1 MAHVKSVSAGRGACE
16 DADGRRGSAVPELGQ
31 GEREIE
37 LADQLTF
44 QLYAASRA
52 MVAAYR
58 KELQPFNLTYTQYL
72 TMRAVWS
79 GDGRPV
85 TELCAELELDSGTIS
100 PLLTRL
106 ESGGFISRERV
117 GNDGRQVRV
126 FCTEL
131 GRHLQA
137 QLMHLPGS
145 VAEASA
151 ISEPEIERLCGM
163 LGSLREAVRGGV

>member
-1 MAHVKSVSAGRGACE
+1 MPHV
-16 DADGRRGSAVPELGQ
+16 GQ
-31 GEREIE
+31 DTREIE

-52 MVAAYR
+52 MVSAYR

-79 GDGRPV
+79 GDGRAV
-85 TELCAELELDSGTIS
+85 SDLCAVLELDSGTIS

-106 ESGGFISRERV
+106 EASGYISRERV
-117 GNDGRQVRV
+117 SDDGRQVRV
-126 FCTEL
+126 FCTPL
-131 GRHLQA
+131 GRDLQA

-163 LGSLREAVRGGV
+163 LGSLREAVRGV

>member
-1 MAHVKSVSAGRGACE
+1 MPHV
-16 DADGRRGSAVPELGQ
+16 GQ
-31 GEREIE
+31 DTREIE

-52 MVAAYR
+52 MMSAYR

-85 TELCAELELDSGTIS
+85 SDLCAELELDSGTIS

-106 ESGGFISRERV
+106 EASGYISRERV
-117 GNDGRQVRV
+117 SDDGRQVRV
-126 FCTEL
+126 FCTPL
-131 GRHLQA
+131 GRDLQA

-163 LGSLREAVRGGV
+163 LGTLREAVRGV

>member
-1 MAHVKSVSAGRGACE
+1 MPHV
-16 DADGRRGSAVPELGQ
+16 GQ
-31 GEREIE
+31 DTREIE

-52 MVAAYR
+52 MMSAYR

-85 TELCAELELDSGTIS
+85 SDLCAELELDSGTIS

-106 ESGGFISRERV
+106 EASGYISRERV
-117 GNDGRQVRV
+117 SDDGRQVRV
-126 FCTEL
+126 FCTPL
-131 GRHLQA
+131 GRDLQA

-163 LGSLREAVRGGV
+163 LGTLREAVRVV

>member
-1 MAHVKSVSAGRGACE
+1 MPHV
-16 DADGRRGSAVPELGQ
+16 GQ
-31 GEREIE
+31 DTREIE

-52 MVAAYR
+52 MVSAYR

-85 TELCAELELDSGTIS
+85 SDLCAELELDSGTIS

-106 ESGGFISRERV
+106 EASGYISRERV
-117 GNDGRQVRV
+117 SDDGRQVRV
-126 FCTEL
+126 FCTPL
-131 GRHLQA
+131 GRDLRA

-163 LGSLREAVRGGV
+163 LGSLREAVRGV

>member
-1 MAHVKSVSAGRGACE
+1 MPHV
-16 DADGRRGSAVPELGQ
+16 GQ
-31 GEREIE
+31 DTREIE

-52 MVAAYR
+52 MVSAYR

-79 GDGRPV
+79 GDGRAV
-85 TELCAELELDSGTIS
+85 SDLCAVLELDSGTIS

-106 ESGGFISRERV
+106 EASGYISRERV
-117 GNDGRQVRV
+117 SDDGRQVRV
-126 FCTEL
+126 FCTPL
-131 GRHLQA
+131 GRELQA

-163 LGSLREAVRGGV
+163 LGTLREAVRGV

>member
-1 MAHVKSVSAGRGACE
+1 MPHV
-16 DADGRRGSAVPELGQ
+16 GQ
-31 GEREIE
+31 DTREIE

-52 MVAAYR
+52 MMSAYR

-85 TELCAELELDSGTIS
+85 SDLCAELELDSGTIS

-106 ESGGFISRERV
+106 EASGYISRERV
-117 GNDGRQVRV
+117 SDDGRQVRV
-126 FCTEL
+126 FCTPL
-131 GRHLQA
+131 GRELQA

-163 LGSLREAVRGGV
+163 LGTLREAVRGV

>member
-1 MAHVKSVSAGRGACE
+1 MPHV
-16 DADGRRGSAVPELGQ
+16 GQ
-31 GEREIE
+31 DTREIE

-52 MVAAYR
+52 MVSAYR

-85 TELCAELELDSGTIS
+85 SDLCAELELDSGTIS

-106 ESGGFISRERV
+106 EASGYISRERV
-117 GNDGRQVRV
+117 SDDGRQVRV
-126 FCTEL
+126 FCTPL
-131 GRHLQA
+131 GRDLRA

-151 ISEPEIERLCGM
+151 ISESEIERLCGM
-163 LGSLREAVRGGV
+163 LGSLREAVRGV